1 MKKLKNSFKSVRI
14 RLFVTLCTVIIF
26 IIVFLILINNIV
38 LETFY
43 LYSKTN
49 TIKNLYQKINDYYN
63 SSNQN
68 INLEDELKN
77 IAIKNNIDILIKE
90 ESDTIVITTN
100 KEFLGT
106 IGKTNIN
113 TIINTEKSNI
123 IYMKNHVVIK
133 KIKDE
138 KSGIRYIVL
147 YATLDN
153 SYKLYIRIPVSA
165 IEESVKISNELLV
178 LIGGI
183 VILISGILASVIS
196 RKFTKPILEL
206 NNIANKM
213 AKLDFSQ
220 KYRIKDTEDEI
231 NELGKSINSMSDKL
245 ERTINQLRG
254 TNVELEKD
262 IEEKSKIDEMRKQ
275 FISDVSHELKT
286 PLTILKGHLTGMLN
300 KVKGYE
306 NQESYME
313 RSLAVVEKME
323 TLVKELL
330 YVSKTDG
337 KQRTEY
343 KTIDFAELLRVQIA
357 DVTDL
362 LSEKEISL
370 SVDIPDKI
378 LCDADPAQME
388 RAIQNVLVN
397 AIRYSP
403 NGEAIYISLSNDKN
417 TVSCKVENTGVH
429 IPEEMIP
436 HLFEAFY
443 RADTSR
449 NRNTGGTGLGLYI
462 VRKIMELHHAKYG
475 IQNTSR
481 GVVFWL
487 EMPQERG
494 AINSI

>member
-1 MKKLKNSFKSVRI
+1 MLASQFAVQTKATVYIEDENGTILYSSDELQTTTDQDSIATIQESTDTIIVTTDNDELLSEIGYPFTLFGSEYTLCVQGDTVSINQATEAIWQTIPLVIFGIFLISIVCSGIYSRYIIKLKES
-14 RLFVTLCTVIIF
+14 
-26 IIVFLILINNIV
+26 NI
-38 LETFY
+38 
-43 LYSKTN
+43 
-49 TIKNLYQKINDYYN
+49 
-63 SSNQN
+63 
-68 INLEDELKN
+68 ELKV
-77 IAIKNNIDILIKE
+77 E
-90 ESDTIVITTN
+90 
-100 KEFLGT
+100 
-106 IGKTNIN
+106 
-113 TIINTEKSNI
+113 
-123 IYMKNHVVIK
+123 
-133 KIKDE
+133 
-138 KSGIRYIVL
+138 
-147 YATLDN
+147 
-153 SYKLYIRIPVSA
+153 
-165 IEESVKISNELLV
+165 ISKQ
-178 LIGGI
+178 
-183 VILISGILASVIS
+183 
-196 RKFTKPILEL
+196 R
-206 NNIANKM
+206 
-213 AKLDFSQ
+213 
-220 KYRIKDTEDEI
+220 
-231 NELGKSINSMSDKL
+231 
-245 ERTINQLRG
+245 
-254 TNVELEKD
+254 ELEQ
-262 IEEKSKIDEMRKQ
+262 KQ
-275 FISDVSHELKT
+275 REFFSAASHELKT

-429 IPEEMIP
+429 IPKEMIP

>member
-1 MKKLKNSFKSVRI
+1 LA
-14 RLFVTLCTVIIF
+14 
-26 IIVFLILINNIV
+26 
-38 LETFY
+38 
-43 LYSKTN
+43 
-49 TIKNLYQKINDYYN
+49 
-63 SSNQN
+63 
-68 INLEDELKN
+68 ELK
-77 IAIKNNIDILIKE
+77 
-90 ESDTIVITTN
+90 
-100 KEFLGT
+100 
-106 IGKTNIN
+106 
-113 TIINTEKSNI
+113 KSNS
-123 IYMKNHVVIK
+123 
-133 KIKDE
+133 E
-138 KSGIRYIVL
+138 L
-147 YATLDN
+147 EA
-153 SYKLYIRIPVSA
+153 
-165 IEESVKISNELLV
+165 EIS
-178 LIGGI
+178 
-183 VILISGILASVIS
+183 
-196 RKFTKPILEL
+196 K
-206 NNIANKM
+206 
-213 AKLDFSQ
+213 
-220 KYRIKDTEDEI
+220 
-231 NELGKSINSMSDKL
+231 
-245 ERTINQLRG
+245 ER
-254 TNVELEKD
+254 ELEK
-262 IEEKSKIDEMRKQ
+262 KQ
-275 FISDVSHELKT
+275 QEFFSAASHELKT
-286 PLTILKGHLTGMLN
+286 PLTILKGHLMGMLN